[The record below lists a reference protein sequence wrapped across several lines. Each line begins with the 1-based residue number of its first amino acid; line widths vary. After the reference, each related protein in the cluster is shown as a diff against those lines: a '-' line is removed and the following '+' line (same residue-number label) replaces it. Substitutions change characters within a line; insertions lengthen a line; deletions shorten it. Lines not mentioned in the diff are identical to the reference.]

1 MSRSNRDHVAE
12 ERSDEER
19 SRWIRDWR
27 KQEEFRKGVLVLK
40 EETRDLWSRD
50 CTRYFLDYV
59 RHGGLCK
66 DCATGDSLN
75 RMWNF
80 CCVREGF
87 AMID

>member
-50 CTRYFLDYV
+50 CTRYFLDYA
-59 RHGGLCK
+59 RFGTE
-66 DCATGDSLN
+66 DCAKIVQPG
-75 RMWNF
+75 
-80 CCVREGF
+80 
-87 AMID
+87 IP